1 MQRNI
6 PTRVGKT
13 ITGKL
18 NSRADT
24 EHPHAC
30 GENENVWRIKHTGDG
45 TSPRGWGKRGE
56 RHEACLD
63 QRNIPTRVGK
73 TLMFML
79 PPPPNTEHPH
89 ACGENTPAAASCH
102 SQQGTSPRVW
112 GKHQARA
119 LAAVARRNIP
129 TRVGKTSQT
138 FCSSLQSPEH
148 PHACGENVV
157 ALVHGHC
164 NPGTSPRVWG
174 KPSFQ

>member
-45 TSPRGWGKRGE
+45 TSPRVWGKRGE

-73 TLMFML
+73 THCRLVHWQVGS
-79 PPPPNTEHPH
+79 EHPH
-89 ACGENTPAAASCH
+89 ACGENRA
-102 SQQGTSPRVW
+102 GTDPSD
-112 GKHQARA
+112 GY
-119 LAAVARRNIP
+119 
-129 TRVGKTSQT
+129 S
-138 FCSSLQSPEH
+138 
-148 PHACGENVV
+148 
-157 ALVHGHC
+157 
-164 NPGTSPRVWG
+164 GTSPRVWG
-174 KPSFQ
+174 KPSCSCFHRLPIRNIPTRVGKTRPRQQVAILNKEHPHACGENTRRAHSRQ